1 MDTLMTRTGLSRRAA
16 GLALL
21 GAAIAPRAVMAATAP
36 APNIYYLSGSK
47 VMTAA
52 TDGTGLRTVCTGRA
66 GGLNDGI
73 AYDPVT
79 KRIFWTNMG
88 KADADDGFLQSV
100 NLDGSDLQLVVPPG
114 GTFTPKQMKIDVK
127 ARKLYWSDREGMKIQ
142 RCNIDGSNIET
153 LLVTG
158 DPVAN
163 KGDSTLWC
171 VGIALDLDKK
181 QIYWTQKGGEKGGP
195 GRGSIRRMSINA
207 PAGQT
212 STTRKDVE
220 VLFDKLPEP
229 IDLDIDPTKRQ
240 LYWTDRSD
248 NSVSRAPMDA
258 KGFDPAKR
266 ADRVIL
272 VHDVPAAIG
281 VALDLK
287 ANCMAYTGL
296 AGEVGCAGLDGKG
309 AKMIVPRPAERGAG
323 ATGIILV

>member
-1 MDTLMTRTGLSRRAA
+1 MSDAMAISRRTA

-21 GAAIAPRAVMAATAP
+21 GAAFAPQLLRAAP
-36 APNIYYLSGSK
+36 KDPQIFYLSGSK
-47 VMTAA
+47 VMTCAL
-52 TDGTGLRTVCTGRA
+52 DGSGLSTLCTGRP

-73 AYDPVT
+73 AFDPVS
-79 KRIFWTNMG
+79 KRIFWTTMG

-100 NLDGSDLQLVVPPG
+100 KLDGSDLQLVVPPG

-127 ARKLYWSDREGMKIQ
+127 GRKLYWSDREGMKIQ
-142 RCNIDGSNIET
+142 RSNIDGSNVET

-195 GRGSIRRMSINA
+195 GRGTIQRMAMEI

-212 STTRKDVE
+212 AKTRKDIE
-220 VLFDKLPEP
+220 VLFSALPEP
-229 IDLDIDPTKRQ
+229 IDLDIDPAKRQ

-248 NSVSRAPMDA
+248 NTVSRAPMDA

-266 ADRVIL
+266 TDRVIL

-281 VALDLK
+281 VALDLPRQ
-287 ANCMAYTGL
+287 CLAYTGL
-296 AGEVGCAGLDGKG
+296 AGEVGCAALDGKG
-309 AKMIVPRPAERGAG
+309 AKMIVPRPAERTGG